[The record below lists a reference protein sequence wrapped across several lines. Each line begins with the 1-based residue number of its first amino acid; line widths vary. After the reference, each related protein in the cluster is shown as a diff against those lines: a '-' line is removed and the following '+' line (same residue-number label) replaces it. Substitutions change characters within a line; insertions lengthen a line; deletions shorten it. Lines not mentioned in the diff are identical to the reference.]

1 METAASEASSFY
13 RAAGDGHHHHQDHLQ
28 GIDAIFFDLDN
39 TLVQTRA
46 VDERACNE
54 VCSFISFFNMLSCLL
69 SLVVVEY

>member
-13 RAAGDGHHHHQDHLQ
+13 RTGDGHHHHDHLQ

-54 VCSFISFFNMLSCLL
+54 VCSFISFFFNMLSCLL